1 MTTAAAPQL
10 ESDRE
15 SPPQSHRGPKLVH
28 TTRCEPDA
36 HSLDGTQGQQ
46 IGSRPY
52 DDATQGVRIGSHV
65 YDDATRSQSPAR
77 GWLGKNGH
85 SSNEVHSPSLSSVTI
100 HMSR

>member
-15 SPPQSHRGPKLVH
+15 SPPQSHRDLKLVH
-28 TTRCEPDA
+28 TTRREPDA

-52 DDATQGVRIGSHV
+52 DDATQGVRIGSYV
-65 YDDATRSQSPAR
+65 YDDAPRAVSRLPVAGSGRTATPRTRCTTHRCRA
-77 GWLGKNGH
+77 
-85 SSNEVHSPSLSSVTI
+85 
-100 HMSR
+100 